1 MKQPT
6 HFTVGP
12 VYWLAGCER
21 ANALYCRSCLLV
33 SRMSN
38 SQHIIVGP
46 VYWLAGCETAN
57 RFYCQS
63 CLLVSRKSNSQHTLL
78 SVLFTLA
85 NKQEVPL
92 VFKPCAVAHQISHNI
107 KLLCSVVC
115 SWNYSQ
121 NNKQLT
127 FSWTLNTIDVTRRS
141 EQLKKNGWILCRS
154 VGAVCYL
161 VDREFAFRGHGGLC
175 TAVNRPHCAVLLNG
189 LRNPVALLEN
199 YLNSA
204 NVI

>member
-6 HFTVGP
+6 QFT
-12 VYWLAGCER
+12 
-21 ANALYCRSCLLV
+21 
-33 SRMSN
+33 
-38 SQHIIVGP
+38 VGP

-57 RFYCQS
+57 TLYCRS
-63 CLLVSRKSNSQHTLL
+63 CWLVSRMWNSQHTLL

-107 KLLCSVVC
+107 KLLSAVVC
-115 SWNYSQ
+115 CWNYSD
-121 NNKQLT
+121 NNKQLICC
-127 FSWTLNTIDVTRRS
+127 WTLNSIDVTRRS